1 MPPLSSLIAHLSS
14 LKKTLFYSYLF
25 AITALVALPLNNANE
40 LNDITILRLRGDYF
54 LHILLFMPWSFFRQA
69 SKIKTLPWLLLGLF
83 FAAGSEG
90 LQYFLP
96 WRAFNVNDLLA
107 NALGVVLGWGL
118 FILYK
123 VKHRNKQTQ
132 K

>member
-1 MPPLSSLIAHLSS
+1 MILR
-14 LKKTLFYSYLF
+14 LKPKKWLFSAYTF
-25 AITALVALPLNNANE
+25 AIVLLVILPLNSSSE
-40 LNDITILRLRGDYF
+40 LNDIIILRLRGDYF

-69 SKIKTLPWLLLGLF
+69 SKIKTLPWLLLSLF

-118 FILYK
+118 FKLYK
-123 VKHRNKQTQ
+123 VKHWNKQTQ